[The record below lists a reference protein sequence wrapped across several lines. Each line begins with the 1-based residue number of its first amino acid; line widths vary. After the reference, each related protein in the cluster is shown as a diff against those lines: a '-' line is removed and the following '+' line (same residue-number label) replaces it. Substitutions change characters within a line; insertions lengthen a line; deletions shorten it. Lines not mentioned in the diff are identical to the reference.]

1 MKRSAALRSLS
12 RDHHKA
18 LSVAQK
24 MRRADDGP
32 EGAALFC
39 TYWEQHGKVHFRIE
53 EEVLLPS
60 WARLGTVNQSAASR
74 LTQEHLEI
82 RAAALELAERP
93 ELELVRDLGQRLADH
108 VRFEERELFGLIEDD
123 LAPTALEGLA
133 RAVTEAED
141 QSNRSSRRSPPT

>member
-1 MKRSAALRSLS
+1 VKRSEALRSLS

-32 EGAALFC
+32 EAAALFH
-39 TYWEQHGKVHFRIE
+39 TYWEQLGKVHFRIE

-60 WARLGTVNQSAASR
+60 WAHLGKLNQPVVSR
-74 LTQEHLEI
+74 LAQEHLEI

-93 ELELVRDLGQRLADH
+93 ELAVVRDLGQRLADH

-123 LAPTALEGLA
+123 LAPPELERLA
-133 RAVTEAED
+133 RAVAEAED
-141 QSNRSSRRSPPT
+141 Q

>member
-60 WARLGTVNQSAASR
+60 WAQSRHGQSIGC
-74 LTQEHLEI
+74 LE
-82 RAAALELAERP
+82 ADTGAP
-93 ELELVRDLGQRLADH
+93 RDPRGGA
-108 VRFEERELFGLIEDD
+108 
-123 LAPTALEGLA
+123 
-133 RAVTEAED
+133 
-141 QSNRSSRRSPPT
+141 

>member
-1 MKRSAALRSLS
+1 VKRSEALRSLS

-32 EGAALFC
+32 EAAALFHV
-39 TYWEQHGKVHFRIE
+39 YWEQHGKVHFRIE

-60 WARLGTVNQSAASR
+60 WAHLGNVNRAAASR
-74 LTQEHLEI
+74 LAQEHLEI
-82 RAAALELAERP
+82 RVAALELAQQP
-93 ELELVRDLGQRLADH
+93 ELELVRDLGQRLAEH

-123 LAPTALEGLA
+123 LAPPELERLA
-133 RAVTEAED
+133 RAVAEAEN
-141 QSNRSSRRSPPT
+141 QSS